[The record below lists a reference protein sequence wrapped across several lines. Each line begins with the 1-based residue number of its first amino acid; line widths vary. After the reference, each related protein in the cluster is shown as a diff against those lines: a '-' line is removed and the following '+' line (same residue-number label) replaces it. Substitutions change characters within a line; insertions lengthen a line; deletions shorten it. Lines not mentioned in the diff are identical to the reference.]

1 MTILE
6 VDNET
11 LSAFLIRVSE
21 PQFCLESLDSDFI
34 AVCIPD
40 SYKSNHLV
48 DLRESTLYDVI
59 LSV

>member
-1 MTILE
+1 MIMLE

-11 LSAFLIRVSE
+11 LSAVLSRVSE
-21 PQFCLESLDSDFI
+21 PQFSLVSLDSDFI
-34 AVCIPD
+34 AVTIPD